1 MVGELVR
8 THGIVPV
15 DYAKPVLTSFY
26 ERSLQTAQTAGFA
39 AIHRTDIIDESE
51 IYTTGPLAG
60 VDVINK
66 HVTEDGW
73 LPEEEIDRAYCF
85 IEAVRKGRLP
95 YEIVFSHGMIIA
107 AIVSE
112 LARQGG
118 VYRFDE
124 KRGYVPLQAG
134 IVRVEI

>member
-1 MVGELVR
+1 MRV
-8 THGIVPV
+8 HGIIPV
-15 DYAKPVLTSFY
+15 NYVKPVLTSLY
-26 ERSLQTAQTAGFA
+26 ERSLQTAQAAGFA
-39 AIHRTDIIDESE
+39 TIHRTDIIDESE
-51 IYTTGPLAG
+51 IYSSGPLAG
-60 VDVINK
+60 VDVIKK
-66 HVTEDGW
+66 HVNEDGW
-73 LPEEEIDRAYCF
+73 LPEEEMDRAHCF
-85 IEAVRKGRLP
+85 IEAVRMGRLP

-107 AIVSE
+107 AIISE